1 MSRPRSVAHRG
12 FSARCTENTGP
23 AQRAAIAAGADLVET
38 DARLS
43 ADGDVFCIHDPDLS
57 RIAGLAVPVGE
68 MSSADLRAIELAG
81 GERLMSLPGFLA
93 AVGAGAGILIDVK
106 TPDEVVLDRV
116 LGDLAAHGASREV
129 WLGLR
134 ALDQLKALRR
144 SPNASRAATN
154 CVALLEDYGEAEAWL
169 AAGATA
175 LRVWEGEFTPE
186 IERRLAPLAPLWI
199 TAGGRKTPERPGDIP
214 LERLRALLRR
224 PVAAVLLNDPTLLP
238 TALGEVAQ

>member
-12 FSARCTENTGP
+12 FSARYAENTIT
-23 AQRAAIAAGADLVET
+23 AQLAAIAAGADLVET

-57 RIAGLAVPVGE
+57 RIASLAVPVGE
-68 MSSADLRAIELAG
+68 MTSADLQAIPLAG
-81 GERLMSLPGFLA
+81 GEHLMTLHGFLA

-106 TPDEVVLDRV
+106 TADEAVLERV
-116 LGDLAAHGASREV
+116 LGDLAAHGNAREV

-144 SPNASRAATN
+144 RADVN
-154 CVALLEDYGEAEAWL
+154 CVALLEDYGEAEAWID
-169 AAGATA
+169 AGADA

-224 PVAAVLLNDPTLLP
+224 PVAAVLLNDPTLLT

>member
-12 FSARCTENTGP
+12 FSARCTENTVT
-23 AQRAAIAAGADLVET
+23 AQRAAVAAGADLVET

-43 ADGDVFCIHDPDLS
+43 ADGEVFCIHDPDLS
-57 RIAGLAVPVGE
+57 RIAGLAVPVAE

-81 GERLMSLPGFLA
+81 GERLMSLPVFLA
-93 AVGAGAGILIDVK
+93 AVGDGAGILIDVK
-106 TPDEVVLDRV
+106 APDEAVLERV
-116 LGDLAAHGASREV
+116 LGDLAAHGSAREV

-144 SPNASRAATN
+144 RAATN
-154 CVALLEDYGEAEAWL
+154 CVALLEDYGEAEAWI

-199 TAGGRKTPERPGDIP
+199 TAGGRRTPERPGDIP

-224 PVAAVLLNDPTLLP
+224 PVAAVLLNDPTLLT
-238 TALGEVAQ
+238 TALGEVAR

>member
-12 FSARCTENTGP
+12 FSARCTENTVT
-23 AQRAAIAAGADLVET
+23 AQRAAVAAGADVLET

-68 MSSADLRAIELAG
+68 MSSADLRAVELAG
-81 GERLMSLPGFLA
+81 GERLMTLPDFLV

-106 TPDEVVLDRV
+106 TPDEAVLDRV
-116 LGDLAAHGASREV
+116 LGDLAAQGTGREV

-144 SPNASRAATN
+144 RADTH
-154 CVALLEDYGEAEAWL
+154 CVALLEDYGEAEAWIT
-169 AAGATA
+169 AGADA
-175 LRVWEGEFTPE
+175 LRVWEGEFTSE

-224 PVAAVLLNDPTLLP
+224 PVAAVLLNDPTLLT